1 MTDHTR
7 KKRSR
12 APNQLRPLSCS
23 SCNSS
28 TTMIGTSFGLNAGD
42 SGEGDTVTEAF
53 KPYEEP
59 DDAYSIV
66 GFFTGDQ
73 MDAPRGLSGG
83 RSVY

>member
-1 MTDHTR
+1 MLAT
-7 KKRSR
+7 
-12 APNQLRPLSCS
+12 
-23 SCNSS
+23 
-28 TTMIGTSFGLNAGD
+28 G
-42 SGEGDTVTEAF
+42 GEGDTVTEAF